1 MKKTFILAYL
11 LAAVGLSKAQVG
23 INTSSPAATLDVVA
37 KTSGTTAGTPE
48 GLISPRLTLSD
59 LNLKSSAY
67 AAAQTGTLVYVTDAS
82 NAAPSGKTINITAV
96 GYYYFDGTLWQ
107 KISGNASSN
116 NIYST
121 NGNLEANR
129 TVAMGDKTLGFTS
142 GTPAVNQ
149 FNIDGTLFSVDTQ
162 NDRIGVGT
170 STPQKT
176 QHVNG
181 SLQITN
187 ELNVGGNAA
196 TAGSAGTAGQI
207 LSSGGPGTA
216 PIWINAPVVNN
227 TNIYNA
233 DGTLTGN
240 RTVTQG
246 GNTLA
251 FTGNTVNSF
260 SVDGTTLSVDAAN
273 NRVGVGTAAPER
285 ALEVNAASAPVRVTT
300 LPTVSSTVPSSGTA
314 PLVMDTSTGDIYEG
328 KSSELNYTINDFI
341 NNAAP
346 VNITV
351 FGGASSTGATTNSL
365 FSTTF
370 TLDRPA
376 IITVSYN
383 VTSSFRTASGQNK
396 SDSSLYLAQTFLR
409 LTDTVTDTV
418 VNNAFGVG
426 GSSYTNG
433 AVSAAVLNGITANT
447 STGMIDLPAG
457 TYQLDLFG
465 TASCS
470 SGRSIR
476 ITFGEGPDQLYIKAD
491 YK

>member
-1 MKKTFILAYL
+1 MKRTFILACL
-11 LAAVGLSKAQVG
+11 LAAVCLSKAQVG

-67 AAAQTGTLVYVTDAS
+67 TAAQTGTLVYVTNAS
-82 NAAPSGKTINITAV
+82 NAAPSGKTINITAI

-107 KISGNASSN
+107 KMSGNASSD

-121 NGNLEANR
+121 NGTLQANR

-149 FNIDGTLFSVDTQ
+149 FNIDGTLFSADTQ
-162 NDRIGVGT
+162 NDRIGIGT

-187 ELNVGGNAA
+187 ELNVGGDAA

-207 LSSGGPGTA
+207 LSSGGPGAA
-216 PIWINAPVVNN
+216 PVWINAPVANS

-246 GNTLA
+246 ENALA

-273 NRVGVGTAAPER
+273 NRVGIGTAAPNR

-300 LPTVSSTVPSSGTA
+300 LPAVSSTVPSSSTA
-314 PLVMDTSTGDIYEG
+314 PLVMDASTGDIYQG
-328 KSSELNYTINDFI
+328 RASELVFTSDDFI

-346 VNITV
+346 INVTAV
-351 FGGASSTGATTNSL
+351 GGTSTTGAASAFL
-365 FSTTF
+365 FNRTF
-370 TLDRPA
+370 TLLRPA
-376 IITVSYN
+376 IISIFYN
-383 VTSSFRTASGQNK
+383 TTSSFRNSSGQYI
-396 SDSSLYLAQTFLR
+396 SDSSFYVAQTFLN
-409 LTDTVTDTV
+409 LTNTTTNTV
-418 VNNAFGVG
+418 VKGYFAFGT
-426 GSSYTNG
+426 SSYTNG
-433 AVSAAVLNGITANT
+433 VTSTMVLNGFTANT
-447 STGMIDLPAG
+447 SSAILDLPAG
-457 TYQLDLFG
+457 TYRLDVVG
-465 TASCS
+465 GGACS
-470 SGRSIR
+470 SGRNVR
-476 ITFGEGPDQLYIKAD
+476 VTFGEGPDQLYIKAD